1 MTDIPFELLGY
12 DPDTVAV
19 ATLFLSKNKSEQLK
33 ALKVFESTF
42 SLFGLDVL
50 EYRDVP
56 VNNLVLGKSASESV
70 PDIKHAVINRP
81 SRAITM
87 LSFDKRLYTAKQ
99 LTKSKLYHLEL
110 EDALFFTSLSAKTIV
125 YKALTQS
132 YALEEFY
139 LDLKNPKYVTR
150 FCLFHRRFSTNTTTS
165 WDKAQPFRLIGHNG
179 EINTIA
185 GNRSWAKSREKMI
198 GAEKNEILT
207 RLNISDSGSLNE
219 MVESLRYRSSIPN
232 VEDILAICMPPA
244 TEGNKFYKFWSRAM
258 EPWDGPALITYANGY
273 KIGARL
279 DRNGFRPCR
288 WVRTKDHFYLSSEAG
303 TFNIDEATI
312 EGKGTLYAGRG
323 VTVDL
328 TSGDVLFR
336 DLVIL
341 KKIMMLH
348 SMRVW
353 N

>member
-1 MTDIPFELLGY
+1 MHYDVLSIVALVHDGLTGDGAGIMTDIPFELLGY

-56 VNNLVLGKSASESV
+56 VNNLVLGKSASKSV

-81 SRAITM
+81 NRAITM

-132 YALEEFY
+132 HALEEFY

-150 FCLFHRRFSTNTTTS
+150 FCLFPGVL
-165 WDKAQPFRLIGHNG
+165 AQTQPHHGIKLNHFVLLD
-179 EINTIA
+179 TM
-185 GNRSWAKSREKMI
+185 EK
-198 GAEKNEILT
+198 
-207 RLNISDSGSLNE
+207 
-219 MVESLRYRSSIPN
+219 
-232 VEDILAICMPPA
+232 
-244 TEGNKFYKFWSRAM
+244 
-258 EPWDGPALITYANGY
+258 
-273 KIGARL
+273 
-279 DRNGFRPCR
+279 
-288 WVRTKDHFYLSSEAG
+288 
-303 TFNIDEATI
+303 
-312 EGKGTLYAGRG
+312 
-323 VTVDL
+323 
-328 TSGDVLFR
+328 
-336 DLVIL
+336 
-341 KKIMMLH
+341 
-348 SMRVW
+348 
-353 N
+353 